1 MSHSIEG
8 RPRSGLAAD
17 QLQGAL
23 SRSVEAPCDLATT
36 MAERNALAGISKKQV
51 TKAGKALRDELEGKT
66 ELPDDVREEY
76 FEIVDEFRRAHGK
89 PLASVAAN
97 LYYYVKEY
105 RDEELG
111 TGKVA
116 QRLKRR
122 RTIID
127 KLSRHPN
134 MALSTMQDIGG
145 CRAVLPT
152 EADVY
157 KVADHLQR
165 QKRWKIIDVDDYME
179 GPKPDGY
186 RALHLV
192 VKRHGCRIEVQLRS
206 VSQHSWAEVIE
217 AADRESSWGDLK
229 LGRGP
234 EILARYYALGADLLA
249 AHERGERIDPDQ
261 LKEFRELDDRIFGER
276 RRKEGNHG
284 A

>member
-1 MSHSIEG
+1 
-8 RPRSGLAAD
+8 
-17 QLQGAL
+17 
-23 SRSVEAPCDLATT
+23 

-51 TKAGKALRDELEGKT
+51 TKAGKALRDELDGKVD
-66 ELPDDVREEY
+66 LPDDVREQY
-76 FEIVDEFRRAHGK
+76 LDVVDDFRRAHGR

-97 LYYYVKEY
+97 LHYYVRDY
-105 RDEELG
+105 RDEDLG

-145 CRAVLPT
+145 CRAVLPK
-152 EADVY
+152 EAHVY
-157 KVADHLQR
+157 EVAERLQK
-165 QKRWKIIDVDDYME
+165 QKRWRIIDIDDYMQR
-179 GPKPDGY
+179 PKPDGY

-192 VKRHGCRIEVQLRS
+192 VQRHGCRIEVQLRS
-206 VSQHSWAEVIE
+206 ITQHSWAEVIE
-217 AADRESSWGDLK
+217 ATDRQSAWGDLK

-276 RRKEGNHG
+276 RRKEGNDG
-284 A
+284 T